1 MAWGLV
7 SMRQE
12 FSSSVTLHPPM
23 EEAENSLCACSYVPG
38 WDWGLGQV
46 PPKGNG
52 AVQPVRKQLHPHWP
66 LSLQQAKPFPTLG
79 PLLMKNALSSDSHSL
94 FRGT

>member
-7 SMRQE
+7 SVRQE

-38 WDWGLGQV
+38 WDWGLGQL

-52 AVQPVRKQLHPHWP
+52 AV
-66 LSLQQAKPFPTLG
+66 
-79 PLLMKNALSSDSHSL
+79 
-94 FRGT
+94 

>member
-1 MAWGLV
+1 MLMRRKGVGVNSSKKEEKEKIDPQFLSLGIFPACPGAGCGPLLMAWGLV

-52 AVQPVRKQLHPHWP
+52 AV
-66 LSLQQAKPFPTLG
+66 
-79 PLLMKNALSSDSHSL
+79 
-94 FRGT
+94 